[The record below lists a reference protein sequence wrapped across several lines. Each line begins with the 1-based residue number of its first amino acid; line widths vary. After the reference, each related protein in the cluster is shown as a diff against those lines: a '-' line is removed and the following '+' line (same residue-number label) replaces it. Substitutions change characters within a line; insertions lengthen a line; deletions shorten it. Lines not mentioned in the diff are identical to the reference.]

1 MNLRLDRIRRVYKIN
16 EVVRPMS
23 EVSEY
28 SEKFDA
34 ADYVSKSFNM
44 FSGAVDNVKL
54 QCNLDLREEIMDRFG
69 SKIPLKAIDSNHFET
84 TIPAAVSDGLVSW
97 IMNFGNKIKV
107 VEPQSLAAAVKER
120 AIQIAQNY

>member
-1 MNLRLDRIRRVYKIN
+1 
-16 EVVRPMS
+16 
-23 EVSEY
+23 
-28 SEKFDA
+28 
-34 ADYVSKSFNM
+34 
-44 FSGAVDNVKL
+44 
-54 QCNLDLREEIMDRFG
+54 MDRFG

-107 VEPQSLAAAVKER
+107 VEPLSLAVAVKER